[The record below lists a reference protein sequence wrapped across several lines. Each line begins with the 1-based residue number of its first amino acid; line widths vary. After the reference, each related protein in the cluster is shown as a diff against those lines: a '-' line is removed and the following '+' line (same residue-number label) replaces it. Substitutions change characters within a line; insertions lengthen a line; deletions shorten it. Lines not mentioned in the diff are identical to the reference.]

1 MCPEIR
7 PGFATTEFM
16 FCLNVKAAENVTS
29 WSIQVKPTLLDN
41 RQISYRI
48 IPTKRTF
55 LLTRFPTKQIIADEM
70 STECFGPPFTKSHT
84 KSFFIQRKIS
94 KHCQEIMRL
103 RANRNNLG
111 HYSGKTLICMQHLYK
126 SIADDLWRKRQYTA
140 QEHAR
145 SKSRVFPVEGSFLT
159 RTGSKAK
166 CKAVLREKR
175 HCIDKKELPVP
186 APSDNSPQSHE
197 SLHGYSGHECQ
208 QFVLN
213 SDEMINEK
221 HPKARMQQTS
231 SAFFFDS
238 YSRQELQ
245 VIART
250 PGALHAAVCEG
261 DMDWMSVLL
270 ELGADLN
277 CEYRE
282 TTPLMAAATCQTV
295 GYLIQHGA
303 DVNQVVVTNDGQKT
317 ALLNAVS
324 PQYVATLVTKMGKD
338 NAFEELE
345 KIVKRLVHEGANVSV
360 VDTAG
365 NTPLMAACETDGA
378 ESILKFLSSAG
389 EMTHRINSG
398 GESVLHL
405 AVRSN
410 CIEHVLAV
418 TCESHVDV
426 NLQNVMGTTPLMIA
440 AMNKNKDIV
449 EYLLHQGAAVNTRDH
464 GGNTCLIHAVK
475 SCSNDVEY
483 IRMLLDAGAD
493 PNIENETGFCP
504 LTLAA
509 ADLNDK
515 VLGLLLETSC
525 ALEEDRKER
534 ALGLLLAG
542 NGVTQNT
549 RTCVSMLLKHN
560 TSSSKINPS
569 LIHKFTTDGHT
580 ELVRQLIING
590 TPPADVSRDDPRVLC
605 YCWPVDSA
613 SPMCA
618 ALLANQLCL
627 AQTFAELWFFTPS
640 DFSLASNARLKEHL
654 SRNGYSECVDLL
666 LGVSSHIMSLRVL
679 CFTSVSAAVGH
690 GSHRAKTIQSLQV
703 PDLVK
708 NMLLF
713 KDETNLKDVQCNT
726 IISPAQH

>member
-1 MCPEIR
+1 
-7 PGFATTEFM
+7 M

-29 WSIQVKPTLLDN
+29 WSIQVKPTLLDT

-175 HCIDKKELPVP
+175 DCIDKKELPVP

-250 PGALHAAVCEG
+250 PGALHSAVCEG

-270 ELGADLN
+270 ELGADVN

-282 TTPLMAAATCQTV
+282 TTPLMAAATC
-295 GYLIQHGA
+295 
-303 DVNQVVVTNDGQKT
+303 
-317 ALLNAVS
+317 
-324 PQYVATLVTKMGKD
+324 
-338 NAFEELE
+338 
-345 KIVKRLVHEGANVSV
+345 
-360 VDTAG
+360 
-365 NTPLMAACETDGA
+365 
-378 ESILKFLSSAG
+378 
-389 EMTHRINSG
+389 
-398 GESVLHL
+398 
-405 AVRSN
+405 
-410 CIEHVLAV
+410 
-418 TCESHVDV
+418 
-426 NLQNVMGTTPLMIA
+426 
-440 AMNKNKDIV
+440 
-449 EYLLHQGAAVNTRDH
+449 
-464 GGNTCLIHAVK
+464 
-475 SCSNDVEY
+475 
-483 IRMLLDAGAD
+483 
-493 PNIENETGFCP
+493 
-504 LTLAA
+504 
-509 ADLNDK
+509 
-515 VLGLLLETSC
+515 
-525 ALEEDRKER
+525 
-534 ALGLLLAG
+534 
-542 NGVTQNT
+542 
-549 RTCVSMLLKHN
+549 
-560 TSSSKINPS
+560 
-569 LIHKFTTDGHT
+569 
-580 ELVRQLIING
+580 
-590 TPPADVSRDDPRVLC
+590 
-605 YCWPVDSA
+605 
-613 SPMCA
+613 
-618 ALLANQLCL
+618 
-627 AQTFAELWFFTPS
+627 
-640 DFSLASNARLKEHL
+640 
-654 SRNGYSECVDLL
+654 
-666 LGVSSHIMSLRVL
+666 
-679 CFTSVSAAVGH
+679 
-690 GSHRAKTIQSLQV
+690 
-703 PDLVK
+703 
-708 NMLLF
+708 
-713 KDETNLKDVQCNT
+713 
-726 IISPAQH
+726 